1 MRTLLRWP
9 GWRLACAGWC
19 GAVLTGCGVEPEP
32 DEPAAAVVVVETPE
46 RRDVTEYY
54 RYTGTMQAVDTAEVR
69 ARVPGYLERMEFE
82 PSSNVAAGTT
92 LFVIERRPYEI
103 AVASASASVEA
114 ATAGRDLAKI
124 EADRIAAAFERGAA
138 TDQENLEFRATLR
151 QREAELLAAKAA
163 LDEAE
168 LNLSYTE
175 VKTPIAG
182 RVSDERVDVG
192 NLVGMDGPTLL
203 TTVTQMDPIHVEID
217 VSEQIVLEYLDRGK
231 TGAVAEEEEAP
242 TIEVARSSDPAG
254 EFPFVGTID
263 FVESSV
269 GRGTGTLLVRG
280 VIDNPDGL
288 LFPGLFVRC
297 RVPYAELED
306 AVVIPENAVG
316 TSLDGKFVLTVDEAD
331 TVRRRRVTLGS
342 RQDGGLIVVR
352 EGLNGDERVIVRGL
366 QKARQGEKVNA
377 MTEEEFEASKE
388 ERRGGDTSGDEI

>member
-1 MRTLLRWP
+1 M
-9 GWRLACAGWC
+9 ACAGWC